1 VFDQI
6 TPLIITYDE
15 ASNIA
20 RTLGKLLWARRI
32 VVIDSGSTDATLD
45 LLRGYPQVEV
55 FQRPF
60 SDFATQCNFGLSQIK
75 TQWVLS
81 LDADYELSDGLVDE
95 IGALTDD
102 NSVCGY
108 RAQFVYSIYGRLL
121 RGTLYPPR
129 VVLYRTGNAR
139 YENEGHGHRVI
150 VDGEVR
156 ALRHA
161 IYHDDRKPLAR
172 WFASQQRYA
181 LEEARYLYAKAPAE
195 LTRADRLRRMAWP
208 APLGVLF
215 YTLFAKGCIL
225 DGWPG
230 WFYALQRLVAEA
242 LIALA
247 VLDRRLRGT
256 DDEQDDG
263 APGR

>member
-1 VFDQI
+1 VFEQI
-6 TPLIITYDE
+6 TPLILTFDE
-15 ASNIA
+15 APNIV
-20 RTLGKLLWARRI
+20 RTLTRLSWARRI
-32 VVIDSGSTDATLD
+32 VVVDSGSTDATLD
-45 LLRGYPQVEV
+45 LLRGYPQVDV
-55 FQRPF
+55 VQHPF
-60 SDFATQCNFGLSQIK
+60 SDFATQCNFGLTQIK
-75 TQWVLS
+75 TPWVLS
-81 LDADYELSDGLVDE
+81 LDADYELSEGLVDE

-102 NSVCGY
+102 ASVAGY
-108 RAQFVYSIYGRLL
+108 RARFVYRIYGRPL
-121 RGTLYPPR
+121 RATLYPPR
-129 VVLYRTGNAR
+129 IVLYRLDAAR
-139 YENEGHGHRVI
+139 YHNEGHGHRVS
-150 VDGEVR
+150 VAGEVG

-181 LEEARYLYAKAPAE
+181 LEEACYLYAKAPAE

>member
-6 TPLIITYDE
+6 TPLILTYNE
-15 ASNIA
+15 APNIA
-20 RTLGKLLWARRI
+20 RTLAKLSWARRI
-32 VVIDSGSTDATLD
+32 VVIDSGSNDLTLER
-45 LLRGYPQVEV
+45 LRGYPQADVIAH
-55 FQRPF
+55 PF
-60 SDFATQCNFGLSQIK
+60 SDFATQCNFGLTQIK
-75 TQWVLS
+75 TPWVLS

-95 IGALTDD
+95 IGALNDGT
-102 NSVCGY
+102 SVAGY
-108 RAQFVYSIYGRLL
+108 RAQFVYRIYGRPL

-129 VVLYRTGNAR
+129 VVLYRAEKAH
-139 YENEGHGHRVI
+139 YYNEGHGHRVS
-150 VDGEVR
+150 VAGEVK
-156 ALRHA
+156 ALRHV

-181 LEEARYLYAKAPAE
+181 VEEACYLCAKPSHE

-215 YTLFAKGCIL
+215 YALLAKGCIL

-247 VLDRRLRGT
+247 VLDRRLRGA
-256 DDEQDDG
+256 DHDRG
-263 APGR
+263 GGVPPR